1 MMIRSAKV
9 LNSAKGQPCAARF
22 PGICVG
28 GTETTVFAHLNGAAF
43 GKGAG
48 VKAHDVFGFHSC
60 WACHNYYDVGHGT
73 FPVLSD
79 AELSRYLLQA
89 VCETWLRCIT
99 AGIIVVPLDVQRL
112 SSDRP
117 VKPRPPREQRS
128 PVGPSRPLESR
139 SNWPAK
145 GTRKIQSRAKE
156 RAST

>member
-1 MMIRSAKV
+1 MIRSAKI
-9 LNSAKGQPCAARF
+9 LNSAKGQHCAARF

-48 VKAHDVFGFHSC
+48 IKAHDVFGFHAC

-79 AELSRYLLQA
+79 ADLFGYLLQA

-99 AGIIVVPLDVQRL
+99 AGIIIVPLDPERL
-112 SSDRP
+112 SHDRP
-117 VKPRPPREQRS
+117 VKPRKAPEQRRAI
-128 PVGPSRPLESR
+128 PAGRPLESR
-139 SNWPAK
+139 STFPPK
-145 GTRKIQSRAKE
+145 GSRKIPSRAK
-156 RAST
+156 AST